1 MGVVKVRLEKPGDHD
16 TEDARYIGDVGQ
28 HYLREQR
35 LIRAKGTDL
44 SKVFVLDTN
53 RQPVDPVR
61 PVRARILLTT
71 GRAAVFRRYPFTII
85 LKGAGAQPKVSPLR
99 LKIDPGSQVTGLA
112 IVNDASGEVV
122 FAAELTHRG
131 QEIKKRLAQRRASRR
146 SRRQRH
152 TRNRKPRFDN
162 RRNTK
167 KGWLAPSLESRVCNV
182 ITWVKRLM
190 HVCPL
195 AALSL
200 ELVRYDMQQ
209 MENPDISGVGY
220 QQGTLQG
227 YEVREYLLEKWNR
240 MCAYCGRREIPLQ
253 VEHICPRAKNGSNR
267 ISNLTLAC
275 EPCNNK
281 KGTQEIQ
288 VFLAKQPEVL
298 KRIMAQAKAP
308 LIDAA
313 AVNVTRWAL
322 SERLSAL
329 GLPLEW
335 GTGGRTKYNR
345 VTRGLEKAHWLDA
358 ACVGASTPEHLSI
371 KGIAPLLITA
381 NGRGCRQMCLMDKR
395 GFPRTGPKQAKVVK
409 GFQTGD
415 MVKAVVAKGVNSG
428 TYVGRV
434 AVRATGSF
442 NIMTNQGKM
451 VEGISHRSCTALHK
465 GDGYSYR

>member
-1 MGVVKVRLEKPGDHD
+1 
-16 TEDARYIGDVGQ
+16 
-28 HYLREQR
+28 
-35 LIRAKGTDL
+35 L
-44 SKVFVLDTN
+44 SWI
-53 RQPVDPVR
+53 P
-61 PVRARILLTT
+61 
-71 GRAAVFRRYPFTII
+71 
-85 LKGAGAQPKVSPLR
+85 S

-112 IVNDASGEVV
+112 LVNDATGEVV

-152 TRNRKPRFDN
+152 TRYRKPRFEN
-162 RRNTK
+162 RRNEK

-190 HVCPL
+190 RVCPL

-200 ELVRYDMQQ
+200 ELVRFDMQQ

-240 MCAYCGRREIPLQ
+240 MCAYCGQRDIPLQ

-298 KRIMAQAKAP
+298 KRIMSQAKAP

-313 AVNVTRWAL
+313 AVNVTRWAYRW
-322 SERLSAL
+322 SGEQAGERSTTVSHADSRKLT
-329 GLPLEW
+329 GLMLPVW
-335 GTGGRTKYNR
+335 
-345 VTRGLEKAHWLDA
+345 VQ
-358 ACVGASTPEHLSI
+358 
-371 KGIAPLLITA
+371 APLNT
-381 NGRGCRQMCLMDKR
+381 CLSKGSRHCSSLPMDADADR
-395 GFPRTGPKQAKVVK
+395 CA
-409 GFQTGD
+409 
-415 MVKAVVAKGVNSG
+415 
-428 TYVGRV
+428 
-434 AVRATGSF
+434 
-442 NIMTNQGKM
+442 
-451 VEGISHRSCTALHK
+451 
-465 GDGYSYR
+465 

>member
-1 MGVVKVRLEKPGDHD
+1 M
-16 TEDARYIGDVGQ
+16 
-28 HYLREQR
+28 
-35 LIRAKGTDL
+35 
-44 SKVFVLDTN
+44 SKVFVLNTN
-53 RQPVDPVR
+53 RQPVDPVH
-61 PVRARILLTT
+61 PGSARILLTT
-71 GRAAVFRRYPFTII
+71 GKAAVFRRYPFTII
-85 LKGAGAQPKVSPLR
+85 LKGAGAQPNVSPLR

-112 IVNDASGEVV
+112 VVNDASGEVV

-131 QEIKKRLAQRRASRR
+131 QEIKKRLAQRRAARR

-152 TRNRKPRFDN
+152 TRYRKPRFDN
-162 RRNTK
+162 RRNKK

-182 ITWVKRLM
+182 ITWVKRLLR
-190 HVCPL
+190 VCPL
-195 AALSL
+195 AALSQ
-200 ELVRYDMQQ
+200 ELVKFDLQQ
-209 MENPDISGVGY
+209 MENPDISGAEY
-220 QQGTLQG
+220 QQGILQG

-240 MCAYCGRREIPLQ
+240 MCAYCGQKDIPLQ

-275 EPCNNK
+275 EPCNTK

-288 VFLAKQPEVL
+288 VFLAKQPAVL

-322 SERLSAL
+322 SERLSVL

-371 KGIAPLLITA
+371 QGIAPLLITA
-381 NGRGCRQMCLMDKR
+381 NGHGCRQMCLMDKR

-415 MVKAVVAKGVNSG
+415 MVKAVVTKGVNIG

-442 NIMTNQGKM
+442 NITTNQGKT
-451 VEGISHRSCTALHK
+451 VQGISHRSCATLHK
-465 GDGYSYR
+465 GDGYSYRQGRPNRPCPKDGTLASSP

>member
-1 MGVVKVRLEKPGDHD
+1 
-16 TEDARYIGDVGQ
+16 
-28 HYLREQR
+28 
-35 LIRAKGTDL
+35 
-44 SKVFVLDTN
+44 
-53 RQPVDPVR
+53 
-61 PVRARILLTT
+61 
-71 GRAAVFRRYPFTII
+71 
-85 LKGAGAQPKVSPLR
+85 
-99 LKIDPGSQVTGLA
+99 
-112 IVNDASGEVV
+112 
-122 FAAELTHRG
+122 
-131 QEIKKRLAQRRASRR
+131 
-146 SRRQRH
+146 
-152 TRNRKPRFDN
+152 
-162 RRNTK
+162 
-167 KGWLAPSLESRVCNV
+167 
-182 ITWVKRLM
+182 
-190 HVCPL
+190 
-195 AALSL
+195 
-200 ELVRYDMQQ
+200 
-209 MENPDISGVGY
+209 
-220 QQGTLQG
+220 LQG

-335 GTGGRTKYNR
+335 GTGGRTKFNR

-415 MVKAVVAKGVNSG
+415 MVKAVVTKGVNSG

-442 NIMTNQGKM
+442 NIMTNRGKM
-451 VEGISHRSCTALHK
+451 VEGVCHRSCAALHK
-465 GDGYSYR
+465 GDGYS